1 MILVKASVKKPACDR
16 NRPNRR
22 LLMDF
27 YTDGETPKPEASG
40 VVEAA
45 LEEGRRMEVNSSS
58 QSDAKSS
65 LHILA
70 HTSKAG
76 TVQAVTTKLNI
87 LGWGSQG

>member
-1 MILVKASVKKPACDR
+1 
-16 NRPNRR
+16 
-22 LLMDF
+22 MDF

-40 VVEAA
+40 VVEAS
-45 LEEGRRMEVNSSS
+45 LEDGRRMEVNSSS

-76 TVQAVTTKLNI
+76 TVQAVTNLIFFFYKTAAQI
-87 LGWGSQG
+87 LIFRFL